1 MSDEREIKD
10 EVEFIPDTELEWGGD
25 DELPKKKRGCFLPPW
40 LLIGGGGC
48 LLTLILGIFGCVKV
62 IELITVAIDPEQQWE
77 KLDKVLPFD
86 EQPEYIQML
95 AGWQLGMEYYVLLDV
110 EGGYMV
116 SVYYFDLSDA
126 EEARQAFFDP
136 EMQVGVMGVGE
147 REDEVLS
154 TVRIGSRD
162 REVMRFFQSNVQIQF
177 GGEEQPAQSGHSAV
191 VDATASDD
199 PGLLVVMFMA
209 MDGQLE
215 IPDRDLILFFNNF
228 LVD

>member
-1 MSDEREIKD
+1 MRYAGAC
-10 EVEFIPDTELEWGGD
+10 FCPTQARGLLEC
-25 DELPKKKRGCFLPPW
+25 E
-40 LLIGGGGC
+40 
-48 LLTLILGIFGCVKV
+48 
-62 IELITVAIDPEQQWE
+62 A
-77 KLDKVLPFD
+77 
-86 EQPEYIQML
+86 
-95 AGWQLGMEYYVLLDV
+95 
-110 EGGYMV
+110 
-116 SVYYFDLSDA
+116 LSDA

-191 VDATASDD
+191 VDATASDA